1 MYKNLVPTPQQC
13 FLLQQHKISFDGV
26 FLYWCLTNSRLDD
39 INKVEWVLFQN
50 LRLEI
55 VAKYTETKERKDCL
69 CRIFDYLPAPTLDML
84 FDRLPSR
91 IILDKEKELFGTFQL
106 LKITMSESDKIY
118 YSSSYI
124 DVKSRKTIDD
134 LSAVDVSLADSLS
147 KLLIELK
154 EKDYI
159 C

>member
-1 MYKNLVPTPQQC
+1 MYENLVPTPQQC
-13 FLLQQHKISFDGV
+13 FLLQQHKISFDGI
-26 FLYWCLTNSRLDD
+26 FLYWCLTNSRLEN
-39 INKVEWVLFQN
+39 INKVEWVLFEN
-50 LRLEI
+50 PRLEI
-55 VAKYTETKERKDCL
+55 EVKYTETKERENCS
-69 CRIFDYLPAPTLDML
+69 CCIFDYLPAPTLDML

-106 LKITMSESDKIY
+106 LKITMPDSNKLY

-134 LSAVDVSLADSLS
+134 LSVVDVSLADSLS

-154 EKDYI
+154 EKNYI